1 MPSSAKSRSGPI
13 PPDRESSTSVARSAG
28 ASEPPPGLVALESG
42 DGELAILSFALPP
55 GGVALS
61 RAEVEVVAH
70 VLAGHSNAEIAAL
83 RGTSPRTVAN
93 QISNIY
99 RKLGVGSRLELVVLA
114 SSIRALGPTGT
125 GGPKQPPGR

>member
-1 MPSSAKSRSGPI
+1 MPSSAKSRSDQI
-13 PPDRESSTSVARSAG
+13 PPDPESATSVARSAG
-28 ASEPPPGLVALESG
+28 TSEPPPGLVALESG

-61 RAEVEVVAH
+61 RAEVEVVTH
-70 VLAGHSNAEIAAL
+70 ILAGHSNAEIAAL
-83 RGTSPRTVAN
+83 RKRSPRTVAN

-114 SSIRALGPTGT
+114 SSIRALGAPGT
-125 GGPKQPPGR
+125 GGPQGTQGR